1 MKKNQWMLAAIL
13 TICGTASVLAQTA
26 DDTVYVF
33 KKTSPT

>member
-1 MKKNQWMLAAIL
+1 MKKNLWMLAAIL
-13 TICGTASVLAQTA
+13 FCGTASVLAQTA